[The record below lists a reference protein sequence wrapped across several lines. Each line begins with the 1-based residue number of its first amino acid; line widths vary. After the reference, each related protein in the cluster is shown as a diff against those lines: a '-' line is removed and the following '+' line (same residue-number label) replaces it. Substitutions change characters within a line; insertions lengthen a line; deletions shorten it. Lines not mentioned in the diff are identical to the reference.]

1 MTESVDF
8 SGVLRYVVRYW
19 IFWWFNWLNAWFYW
33 VWWILSWCI
42 DEATK
47 ASIENTDQFLSFLYP
62 HITHKNYN
70 FYKLKNLA
78 NPWFYWVFHKIWLLK
93 YSCLYKPCQ
102 EDMGTHQPIDMNLYN
117 WISQVV
123 VMVITLSFNHGQTNQ
138 TVRTTNTHLR
148 RIQLW
153 LQLWL
158 WTTSKRVTASLT

>member
-1 MTESVDF
+1 MYCGLGLSCMMTENVDF
-8 SGVLRYVVRYW
+8 TRVLRYGARYW

-62 HITHKNYN
+62 HITNKNYN

-93 YSCLYKPCQ
+93 YLCLYKPCQ
-102 EDMGTHQPIDMNLYN
+102 EDMGTHQTD
-117 WISQVV
+117 W
-123 VMVITLSFNHGQTNQ
+123 HE
-138 TVRTTNTHLR
+138 H
-148 RIQLW
+148 
-153 LQLWL
+153 LQLNI
-158 WTTSKRVTASLT
+158 ASCGYGYNTVFQSRTN